1 MTIEVREHYRIIN
14 PADLTDLVNQLNT
27 VLARIADR
35 LDKMDGT
42 RGTPAFETNID
53 LKGHNI
59 TNVGTI
65 TYA

>member
-1 MTIEVREHYRIIN
+1 MIRRQYRIVN

-27 VLARIADR
+27 VLAAISDR
-35 LDKMDGT
+35 LDEMQGY
-42 RGTPAFETNID
+42 RGTPAFEASVD
-53 LKGHNI
+53 LKGHDL